1 MPFPSKQLYHNITYW
16 LDMAND
22 NTIKNLI
29 ILALAI
35 IIVIAIWRAIWYLA
49 GVAVFIL
56 LVYFVYQL
64 LKGKL

>member
-1 MPFPSKQLYHNITYW
+1 M
-16 LDMAND
+16 DMAND

-49 GVAVFIL
+49 GVLVFIL

>member
-1 MPFPSKQLYHNITYW
+1 MTYW
-16 LDMAND
+16 MDMAND

-29 ILALAI
+29 ILVLAV